1 MTSDYMVSSI
11 KSMVLKKITARQKQ
25 VLRLILKSIKSSGFP
40 PTLSDLR
47 GSLNVV
53 SNQAVLDVLLSLEN
67 KGFIKREEGTARG
80 IKVLDK
86 SYEILSE
93 KPLIPSL
100 GFTAAGLYKDA
111 FENLDWQEVENLKT
125 AQHIFIVDVSGDS
138 MTGAGIKDGD
148 KVIIQQAKEFRNGD
162 VVLARDND
170 GTTIKRLINSEGRI
184 YLKPEN
190 PKYQNIP
197 IYPDTRLLG
206 KVIGKIGTNA
216 N

>member
-1 MTSDYMVSSI
+1 MVSSI